1 MPEYIVPVK
10 NKEEIYYFAE
20 IYLPSSSAY
29 SIHVMKMCDSLANA
43 GLKVNLIVFGK
54 STKIDIFKY
63 YNCKL
68 RFNIINSNIKKN
80 NFLGRLSF
88 AFKAILK
95 NKNKKNEL
103 ILSRSI
109 IAGLFLSF
117 ISKNVT
123 IEIHHKLKGFTKI
136 FAYLIKNTEYFRA
149 IKFIFITKYLSK
161 DFLYKDVESIILDDG
176 VALNDFLNF
185 PMQKNYKRTCVY
197 TGSFTKGKGV
207 ENIIK
212 IADYA
217 KNITFHLYGD
227 LLNSN
232 YRKKDFKNNVVYKG
246 YVKYYEI
253 PKILKKYQIVLMPYS
268 DTVYVRS
275 KNLETSKY
283 MSPLK
288 LFEYMASNRII
299 VAKYL
304 KVYSHIL
311 NNRNSILIHSNS
323 PRLWAS
329 RINTAFNN
337 IKKYRRFA
345 KKASQD
351 VRKYTWQIRV
361 NKILSFINV

>member
-80 NFLGRLSF
+80 NFLGRVSF

-161 DFLYKDVESIILDDG
+161 DFLYKDVESAG
-176 VALNDFLNF
+176 
-185 PMQKNYKRTCVY
+185 
-197 TGSFTKGKGV
+197 
-207 ENIIK
+207 
-212 IADYA
+212 
-217 KNITFHLYGD
+217 
-227 LLNSN
+227 
-232 YRKKDFKNNVVYKG
+232 
-246 YVKYYEI
+246 
-253 PKILKKYQIVLMPYS
+253 
-268 DTVYVRS
+268 
-275 KNLETSKY
+275 
-283 MSPLK
+283 
-288 LFEYMASNRII
+288 
-299 VAKYL
+299 
-304 KVYSHIL
+304 
-311 NNRNSILIHSNS
+311 
-323 PRLWAS
+323 
-329 RINTAFNN
+329 
-337 IKKYRRFA
+337 
-345 KKASQD
+345 
-351 VRKYTWQIRV
+351 
-361 NKILSFINV
+361 

>member
-1 MPEYIVPVK
+1 MLEYIAPAK
-10 NKEEIYYFAE
+10 NKKEINYFAE

-29 SIHVMKMCDSLANA
+29 SIHVMKMCDTLVNA
-43 GLKVNLIVFGK
+43 GLRVNLIVFGK
-54 STKIDIFKY
+54 SNKINIFEY
-63 YNCKL
+63 YNCKS

-80 NFLGRLSF
+80 NFLGRVSF

-95 NKNKKNEL
+95 YKNKKNEL

-109 IAGLFLSF
+109 ITGLFLSF

-136 FAYLIKNTEYFRA
+136 FAYLIKNSQCFRA

-161 DFLYKDVESIILDDG
+161 DFLYKDSKSIILDDG
-176 VALNDFLNF
+176 VDLNDFLNF
-185 PMQKNYKRTCVY
+185 PKQKNCKRTCVY

-217 KNITFHLYGD
+217 KNTTFHLYGD
-227 LLNSN
+227 LLNSS
-232 YRKKDFKNNVVYKG
+232 YSKEDFTENVVYKG
-246 YVKYYEI
+246 YVRYCEV
-253 PKILKKYQIVLMPYS
+253 PKILKKYEIVLMPYS
-268 DTVYVRS
+268 NKVYVRS

-288 LFEYMASNRII
+288 LFEYMASERVII
-299 VAKYL
+299 AKYL

-311 NNRNSILIHSNS
+311 NNKNSILIHSNS

-329 RINTAFNN
+329 RINTVFNN
-337 IKKYRRFA
+337 IQKYRKFA
-345 KKASQD
+345 KKAYED
-351 VRKYTWQIRV
+351 VRKYTWEIRV
-361 NKILSFINV
+361 NKLLSFINS